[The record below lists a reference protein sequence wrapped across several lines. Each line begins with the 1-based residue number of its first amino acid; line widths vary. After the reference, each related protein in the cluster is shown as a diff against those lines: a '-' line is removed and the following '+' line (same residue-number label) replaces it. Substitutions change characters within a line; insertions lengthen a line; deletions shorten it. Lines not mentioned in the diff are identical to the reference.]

1 MSSNTPDYL
10 YANPI
15 LESTTTVTTNSN
27 GFIDIMS
34 QNPPVADVQPAFL
47 FSIDDLINNQE
58 YIQQQESEDR
68 IKLQSFISPSYNQLK
83 PILLQWAKQGF
94 PNVYTVNTLKLNA
107 PSICSDGQSRTFPV
121 YIEYLLNQTMES
133 WLVDLSTKSNGI
145 TFTFSHNGGNTI
157 NLHVSRG

>member
-10 YANPI
+10 YAIPT
-15 LESTTTVTTNSN
+15 LESTTTDTINSS
-27 GFIDIMS
+27 GYIDIMS
-34 QNPPVADVQPAFL
+34 RNPPIGDVQPLYL

-58 YIQQQESEDR
+58 FIQQQEDEDR
-68 IKLQSFISPSYNQLK
+68 TKLQSFISPSYEQLK

-94 PNVYTVNTLKLNA
+94 PPVYTVNTLKLYA
-107 PSICSDGQSRTFPV
+107 PSTCSDGQSRAFPL
-121 YIEYLLNQTMES
+121 YIEYLLNRTMES
-133 WLVDLSTKSNGI
+133 WLVELSSKSNGI